1 MDLSD
6 SSFDSSERRPEL
18 AGVQAPPPVRP
29 GDRIGVAA
37 LSGPVDT
44 DRLERGLAALRRLGF
59 EPVPAANL
67 RSRHG
72 LFAGTDR
79 ERLAAFHELAAD
91 PTVKA
96 VLFARGG
103 HGVLRL
109 LPDLDWSLLA
119 AHPRAYMGYSDL
131 TPFLLAVV
139 ARLGLVAFH
148 GPMVAAD
155 LARGLDER
163 EEASFLGALA
173 GRWGGLVP
181 VSGWLREGVAEGPVL
196 GGCLTLLTATL
207 GTAWAPRLDGA
218 ILFWEDLGE
227 PRYRLDRMLTHLYL
241 SGNLPAIRGMV
252 IGHCRPTDC
261 GPGDPDHAEWPEVL
275 SEALNGFDGPVAE
288 GLPAGHE
295 APNLTLPL
303 GARARLDP
311 EAGGLV
317 FSRQESRGQRS
328 PTV

>member
-6 SSFDSSERRPEL
+6 SSFDSPAQRP
-18 AGVQAPPPVRP
+18 APGCAVAPPPVVA

-37 LSGPVDT
+37 LSGPVDP
-44 DRLERGLAALRRLGF
+44 DRLELGLAALERLGF

-72 LFAGTDR
+72 LFAGTDA
-79 ERLAAFHELAAD
+79 ERLAAFHDLAAD
-91 PTVKA
+91 PTVRA
-96 VLFARGG
+96 ILFARGG

-109 LPDLDWSLLA
+109 LPGIDWDLLA

-148 GPMVAAD
+148 GPMTAAD
-155 LARGLDER
+155 LARGLSER

-173 GRWGGLVP
+173 GRWEGVVP
-181 VSGWLREGVAEGPVL
+181 VTGWLREGVAEGPLV
-196 GGCLTLLTATL
+196 GGCLSLLTATL
-207 GTAWAPRLDGA
+207 GTAWAPRVAGA

-227 PRYRLDRMLTHLYL
+227 PRYRLDRMLTHLHL
-241 SGNLPAIRGMV
+241 SGSLPAIRGMV
-252 IGHCRPTDC
+252 IGHCRPTDR
-261 GPGDPDHAEWPEVL
+261 GSEEPSRSDWPAIL
-275 SEALNGFDGPVAE
+275 REALRGFEGPVAE

-303 GARARLDP
+303 GAAARLDP

-317 FSRQESRGQRS
+317 LSAPAR
-328 PTV
+328 

>member
-6 SSFDSSERRPEL
+6 SSFHNSEQLP
-18 AGVQAPPPVRP
+18 AVGDPQAPPPVRP
-29 GDRIGVAA
+29 GDRVGVAA
-37 LSGPVDT
+37 LSGPVDP

-67 RSRHG
+67 GARHG

-79 ERLAAFHELAAD
+79 ERLEAFHELAAD
-91 PTVKA
+91 PTIKA

-155 LARGLDER
+155 LARGLSDR

-173 GRWGGLVP
+173 GRWDGALP
-181 VSGWLREGVAEGPVL
+181 VSGWLREGVAEGLLL

-207 GTAWAPRLDGA
+207 GTAWAPRLDDA

-241 SGNLPAIRGMV
+241 SGSLPAIRGMV
-252 IGHCRPTDC
+252 IGHCRPADC
-261 GPGDPDHAEWPEVL
+261 GPGDPDHGEWPEVL
-275 SEALNGFDGPVAE
+275 REALHGFDGPVAE

-311 EAGGLV
+311 GAGGLV
-317 FSRQESRGQRS
+317 IGRPKAHG
-328 PTV
+328 